1 MQEPY
6 YVKTSDTLGQTESEI
21 KKVNAKN
28 DSKKLHQIFIQ
39 DKSNINEDIQ
49 FDHQDNMRQML
60 AIKERE
66 IITLTHICDKL
77 EEEKGN
83 SILVLKQT
91 QVMSTEQLE
100 KLFDLETKQDLLEI
114 ENTQTSDRL
123 IESENKNRDLDKQ
136 CKILQQESVMLQ
148 SEALNLTNKLKE
160 IEEESRFDETRE
172 FTRLQESNKDYDKKL
187 ILMEEENMT
196 LKEEIVSLKSDQNDL
211 YNRQDQKSREH
222 HLEIQSIKNEHE
234 KLKRTHLEQMRNL
247 ENQLKISK
255 EEKHKCF

>member
-1 MQEPY
+1 MQETY

-39 DKSNINEDIQ
+39 DKSNINENIQ
-49 FDHQDNMRQML
+49 FDHQDNIRQIL
-60 AIKERE
+60 AITEKE
-66 IITLTHICDKL
+66 IMTLKHICDKL

-83 SILVLKQT
+83 SILMLKQT
-91 QVMSTEQLE
+91 QVMSTKQLE
-100 KLFDLETKQDLLEI
+100 KLFDLEKKQDLLVI

-136 CKILQQESVMLQ
+136 CKILQQESVTLQ

-172 FTRLQESNKDYDKKL
+172 FTRLKESNKYYDKKL
-187 ILMEEENMT
+187 ILMEEENMI
-196 LKEEIVSLKSDQNDL
+196 LKEEIISLKSDQNDL
-211 YNRQDQKSREH
+211 YNQQDQKSREH
-222 HLEIQSIKNEHE
+222 HLEIQSIKNEHD
-234 KLKRTHLEQMRNL
+234 KTK
-247 ENQLKISK
+247 KDP
-255 EEKHKCF
+255 F